1 MRDDVFLPGR
11 LAELCVPLK
20 HVTKPVSAG
29 ITLGPHRVPK
39 RHASGYL
46 RVANVRK
53 GWIDTSDIATLE
65 EQKQDRPR
73 YQLARGDVLVVE
85 GHADPGQ
92 IGRAA
97 IVTDEHAGLLYQ
109 NHLYRLRFTR
119 AVPEFAVLWLN
130 SPYVRS
136 YWMTRCATSSGLYT
150 INSTLLEE
158 VPFPALGEAEQRR
171 IVAAHKE
178 AERRIAALGRLRNK
192 LNSIEAALV
201 SEVLAETLDRVPLSS
216 WLDRIE
222 AGKSPLAQDTPAGDG
237 EWGVLKVS
245 AVQADGFLGSENKV
259 VRDAEFINPQFEVRS
274 GDLLMTRAN
283 TEDLVGLA
291 CVVENP
297 PPRLMLS
304 DKTLRLV
311 VDDSMA
317 DVGFVAAVLSNPVV
331 RAQIKSAATGTSG
344 SMKNISQ
351 GSIER
356 LLVPDVP
363 LEEQRRVQAALA
375 VGRRRVNLVQRQI
388 AKLRTTQLGLMEDLL
403 SGRVSLP
410 PAEFL
415 VSATG

>member
-1 MRDDVFLPGR
+1 MRGEWPDGWRRVPLAEAGKWLSGGTPSTGNSAYWDGDIPWISAASLKAFRIDRSDRRVTRLGADNGSRLVDKGTVLFVVRGMSLKSEFRIGVTEREVAFGQDCKAIVAAGGIDPHFLAHAVQARTPEILAMVEETSHGTGR
-11 LAELCVPLK
+11 LDTERLQELEIGVP
-20 HVTKPVSAG
+20 PMS
-29 ITLGPHRVPK
+29 
-39 RHASGYL
+39 
-46 RVANVRK
+46 
-53 GWIDTSDIATLE
+53 
-65 EQKQDRPR
+65 
-73 YQLARGDVLVVE
+73 
-85 GHADPGQ
+85 
-92 IGRAA
+92 
-97 IVTDEHAGLLYQ
+97 
-109 NHLYRLRFTR
+109 
-119 AVPEFAVLWLN
+119 
-130 SPYVRS
+130 
-136 YWMTRCATSSGLYT
+136 
-150 INSTLLEE
+150 
-158 VPFPALGEAEQRR
+158 EQRR
-171 IVAAHKE
+171 IVAAH
-178 AERRIAALGRLRNK
+178 AVTERRIAALERVRAK
-192 LNSIEAALV
+192 LKTAETALV
-201 SEVLAETLDRVPLSS
+201 SGKLTETSERVPLSS
-216 WLDRIE
+216 WLHRIE

-245 AVQADGFLGSENKV
+245 AVQADGFLGRENKV
-259 VRDAEFINPQFEVRS
+259 VRDAEFINPQFEVRP

-375 VGRRRVNLVQRQI
+375 VGRRRANSVQRQI
-388 AKLRTTQLGLMEDLL
+388 AKLRTTRLGLMEDLL